1 MGFKITQSTGKHS
14 KFIFFYAMV
23 DFPTTKNLKKSQK
36 KPNHVQKYDLSVLK
50 AFKSVDNMDTN
61 DWKRKKWS
69 KSRYKRKVTPNTRNG
84 RLV

>member
-1 MGFKITQSTGKHS
+1 MGFKMTQSTGKHS

-69 KSRYKRKVTPNTRNG
+69 KSRHKKKVTPKTKIG
-84 RLV
+84 CLM

>member
-1 MGFKITQSTGKHS
+1 MGFKMTQSTGKHS
-14 KFIFFYAMV
+14 KLIFFDAMV
-23 DFPTTKNLKKSQK
+23 DFPTTKNEKKSQN

-69 KSRYKRKVTPNTRNG
+69 KSRYKKKVTPNTKNG